1 MAPKAQKQS
10 QSSRYPPCSLFL
22 FPFVFKNMR
31 SQQCHAN
38 PSRRARLQT
47 AAIIK
52 VSKGKMRSLA
62 APSLAAI
69 AIFYFAVSPVAV
81 EGRSRRIKSTT
92 YLPLGG
98 TAARSLVAEIAESAR
113 VDDQSSSPGQKS
125 GISPCRLSYSQQG
138 NNMSCVTTCQ
148 SEMKRCNKRTGR
160 CKCYGIGCRTF
171 CQELSPSVESEEL

>member
-1 MAPKAQKQS
+1 MMAPKQVKADAPLPFS
-10 QSSRYPPCSLFL
+10 FFSLF
-22 FPFVFKNMR
+22 F
-31 SQQCHAN
+31 QQHAFAAV
-38 PSRRARLQT
+38 RTRTLRAISRLQT
-47 AAIIK
+47 AAIK
-52 VSKGKMRSLA
+52 TKGKMRSLA

-113 VDDQSSSPGQKS
+113 VDDQPSSPGQKS

-138 NNMSCVTTCQ
+138 DNMSCVTTCQ